1 MSQQTSSTS
10 LSDRPHDRPVK
21 ASYTLRE
28 TVPTGGGIG
37 DTLAGR
43 FVFAGC
49 CVRRFVSSGKYYPV
63 GKECLWVR

>member
-1 MSQQTSSTS
+1 MQDNNKRILVTLIKLAEETSP
-10 LSDRPHDRPVK
+10 LGR
-21 ASYTLRE
+21 
-28 TVPTGGGIG
+28 GGIG

-63 GKECLWVR
+63 GKEWR